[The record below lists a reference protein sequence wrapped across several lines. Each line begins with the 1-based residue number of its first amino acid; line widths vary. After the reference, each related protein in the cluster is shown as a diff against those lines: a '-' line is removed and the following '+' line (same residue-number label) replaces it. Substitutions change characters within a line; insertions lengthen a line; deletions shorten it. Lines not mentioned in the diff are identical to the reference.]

1 VTERSGDTLGAVTE
15 RSGDTLDAVTATGTP
30 EERRAAFRVV
40 RGAPTDEE
48 LAALTV
54 VLASAT
60 AGPASAPPVTQD
72 RWSDPTA
79 RFRVPLHPGPG
90 AWRASTWPR

>member
-1 VTERSGDTLGAVTE
+1 MTERSGDTLGTVTERSGDTLG
-15 RSGDTLDAVTATGTP
+15 TATGAGNP

-40 RGAPTDEE
+40 RGNPTDEE

-54 VLASAT
+54 VLAAAASA
-60 AGPASAPPVTQD
+60 PASAAPAAHD

-90 AWRASTWPR
+90 AWKASTWPR

>member
-1 VTERSGDTLGAVTE
+1 VTSE
-15 RSGDTLDAVTATGTP
+15 DAVSSDDTVSDEPTP

-40 RGAPTDEE
+40 RGEPTDEE

-54 VLASAT
+54 VLAAV
-60 AGPASAPPVTQD
+60 AAPPANPPP
-72 RWSDPTA
+72 RSRSAWNDPAA
-79 RFRVPLHPGPG
+79 RLRRPLAVGPG